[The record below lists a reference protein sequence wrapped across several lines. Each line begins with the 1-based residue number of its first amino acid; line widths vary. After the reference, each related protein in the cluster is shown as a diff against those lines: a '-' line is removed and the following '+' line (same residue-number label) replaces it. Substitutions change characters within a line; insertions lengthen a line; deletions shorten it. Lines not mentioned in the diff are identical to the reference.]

1 MRTVIIIMKLAN
13 INTIKN
19 LLSDNKIL
27 AKKSFGQNFLIDK
40 TVIDKIIEISNV
52 TKHDNVLE
60 IGPGL
65 GVLTQALLENA
76 KHVTSV
82 ELDDSVVDILK
93 KTTDK
98 YQNFELVIKNILKY
112 KPKYKNYKII
122 ANIPYNITGQILRY
136 FLETLDNKPTS
147 MTLMVQKEVAEKIV
161 KSKGEHNLLSLSCQV
176 FSKPQYVCAV
186 SKEKF
191 FPSPKID
198 SAIIHLEL
206 LNKPKIKDTEKF
218 FELIHQA
225 FQMKRKMLRKS
236 LERDL
241 GIYSTCR
248 PQELGLED
256 WAQLITNYK

>member
-1 MRTVIIIMKLAN
+1 MKLAN

-19 LLSDNKIL
+19 LLSDNKVL
-27 AKKSFGQNFLIDK
+27 AKKSFGQNFLIDEK
-40 TVIDKIIEISNV
+40 IIDTIIEISKVN
-52 TKHDNVLE
+52 KQDNVLE

-65 GVLTQALLENA
+65 GVLTQSLLENA
-76 KHVTSV
+76 KHITSV

-93 KTTDK
+93 RTTDK
-98 YQNFELVIKNILKY
+98 YDNFELVIKNILKY
-112 KPKYKNYKII
+112 KPKYKKYKVI

-136 FLETLDNKPTS
+136 FLETLDNKPES

-176 FSKPQYVCAV
+176 FSKPQYVCTV

-191 FPSPKID
+191 FPAPKID

-206 LNKPKIKDTEKF
+206 LEKPQIENTEKF
-218 FELIHQA
+218 FELIHKA

-236 LERDL
+236 LGKDV
-241 GIYSTCR
+241 GVYSTAR
-248 PQELGLED
+248 PQELSLEEWEMIIKKGLD
-256 WAQLITNYK
+256 H